1 MNRLPNHIGRNTFTH
16 TADCHKKGGIMNP
29 KIPKLRE
36 KLIRL
41 DEKMSE
47 LINQRN
53 ACEAEL
59 IELENTDII
68 GIVREYNIGIEELSE
83 FVKRIKER
91 SAASEEN

>member
-1 MNRLPNHIGRNTFTH
+1 
-16 TADCHKKGGIMNP
+16 MNP

-36 KLIRL
+36 KLIRI

-47 LINQRN
+47 LSNQRN

>member
-1 MNRLPNHIGRNTFTH
+1 
-16 TADCHKKGGIMNP
+16 MNP